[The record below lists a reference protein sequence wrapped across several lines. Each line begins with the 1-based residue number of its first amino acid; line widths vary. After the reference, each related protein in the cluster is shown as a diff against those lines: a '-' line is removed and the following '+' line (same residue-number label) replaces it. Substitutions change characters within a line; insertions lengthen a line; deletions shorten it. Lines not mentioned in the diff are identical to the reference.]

1 MTAPAARRIRQSVRL
16 VHRYGGVSAAVLII
30 VICATGLLLNHS
42 SELRL
47 ADRRVQSAWLLDWYG
62 IRTPAISSYAASDQF
77 VSHAGQRLYLDA
89 VPVDGQFSQLIG
101 ATKIDGLVLIGTDSG
116 IVVLLPDG
124 TLVEQL
130 TAAHGIPAAIRRIGQ
145 DGRFAVV
152 ETAAGTW
159 QADGMLGYWQRAAEG
174 GAAEWSQPVTLPA
187 RLQAL
192 ILADQRGDGLSLER
206 VLLDLHSGR
215 IIGTAGPWL
224 GDAVALLFILLA
236 LSGLWIWFQTRS
248 R

>member
-1 MTAPAARRIRQSVRL
+1 
-16 VHRYGGVSAAVLII
+16 VLII
-30 VICATGLLLNHS
+30 VISTTGMLLNHS

-47 ADRRVQSAWLLDWYG
+47 ADMRVQSTWLLDWYG
-62 IRTPAISSYAASDQF
+62 IRPPAIRSYAAGDLF
-77 VSHAGQRLYLDA
+77 VSHAGRRLYLDA
-89 VPVDGQFSQLIG
+89 VAVDGQFGRLTG
-101 ATKIDGLVLIGTDSG
+101 ATMIDDLVLVSADSG

-130 TAAHGIPAAIRRIGQ
+130 TAVHGIPPAIRRIGR
-145 DGRFAVV
+145 DRHFAVV

-159 QADGMLGYWQRAAEG
+159 QADAMLDHWERAAEG
-174 GAAEWSQPVTLPA
+174 GAVEWSQPVALPA
-187 RLQAL
+187 RLQGL

>member
-1 MTAPAARRIRQSVRL
+1 MIL
-16 VHRYGGVSAAVLII
+16 
-30 VICATGLLLNHS
+30 VICTTGLLLNHS

-47 ADRRVQSAWLLDWYG
+47 ADMRVQSAWLLDWYG
-62 IRTPAISSYAASDQF
+62 IRPPAISSYAAGDQY

-89 VPVDGQFSQLIG
+89 VPVDGHFSSLTG
-101 ATKIDGLVLIGTDSG
+101 AVKIDDTVLVSTDSG

-130 TAAHGIPAAIRRIGQ
+130 AAAHGVPAAIRRIGR
-145 DGRFAVV
+145 DRRFAVV
-152 ETAAGTW
+152 ETATGTW
-159 QADGMLGYWQRAAEG
+159 QADSMLGHWQRAAAS
-174 GAAEWSQPVTLPA
+174 GAVAWSQPAALPTH
-187 RLQAL
+187 LQAL
-192 ILADQRGDGLSLER
+192 LLADQRGDGLSLER

-215 IIGTAGPWL
+215 IIGGAGPWL